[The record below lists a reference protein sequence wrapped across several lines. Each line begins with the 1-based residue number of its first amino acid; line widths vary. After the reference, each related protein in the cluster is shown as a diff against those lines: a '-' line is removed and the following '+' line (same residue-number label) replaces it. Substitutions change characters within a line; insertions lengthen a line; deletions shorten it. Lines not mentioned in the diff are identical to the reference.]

1 MCFVEKIAFKGLL
14 LFDRLKFIVV
24 ILMTCK
30 KTRKEAE
37 MQKLNFENQNKQNQ
51 TKPWP
56 IFCCHRCPVWQ
67 CLWWD
72 ITMVPVEQVKQ
83 NWELERKIQP
93 ILSVLTKSKSSRV
106 PMIMER
112 LWFGFYY
119 FSKMKWGNLG
129 EMVVEMGENNINK
142 SIKVWPTTNATAT
155 LRPMVATS
163 SIENKHSLLQ
173 NENRL
178 CLQTDER
185 I

>member
-1 MCFVEKIAFKGLL
+1 M
-14 LFDRLKFIVV
+14 
-24 ILMTCK
+24 
-30 KTRKEAE
+30 
-37 MQKLNFENQNKQNQ
+37 
-51 TKPWP
+51 
-56 IFCCHRCPVWQ
+56 
-67 CLWWD
+67 
-72 ITMVPVEQVKQ
+72 
-83 NWELERKIQP
+83 
-93 ILSVLTKSKSSRV
+93 
-106 PMIMER
+106 
-112 LWFGFYY
+112 
-119 FSKMKWGNLG
+119 GNLG